1 MEPELIL
8 GLVCLF
14 GGVGGI
20 ILENHRPGRREG
32 NQTRHHLSLGV
43 AVSCMSFGMFTLYF
57 CSQGC
62 DESLWP
68 LALPSGFIGLLL
80 FGFGVE
86 GDRVTAKRM
95 ENPDQTT
102 MTDLEKLKGVI
113 LSLPR
118 GAVIFFAI
126 YDTKL
131 WFDGVLTTEKYLAY
145 LGLLSIVYL
154 TDHYLRRMT
163 DRYLR
168 RRQKEHE
175 EE

>member
-1 MEPELIL
+1 M
-8 GLVCLF
+8 
-14 GGVGGI
+14 
-20 ILENHRPGRREG
+20 
-32 NQTRHHLSLGV
+32 
-43 AVSCMSFGMFTLYF
+43 
-57 CSQGC
+57 
-62 DESLWP
+62 
-68 LALPSGFIGLLL
+68 ALPSGFIGLLL